1 MEIIDRNKALELI
14 KSAKNILIAPSSPM
28 DGDSV
33 GSSLALMSVFKK
45 LGKTATVVCTDT
57 MPEALKFLPLT
68 DQIESHLPTS
78 KDFVISLNTVSA
90 DVDHMKYE
98 VEPGKINIII
108 TPKNGKFSAHD
119 ISFKSGTASF
129 DLIITV
135 DTGDLVQ
142 IGKLYEENKSMFENG
157 PLLNIDHHAS
167 NGKFGTHNFLE
178 YSAAA
183 TTQMLTPI
191 IVELEKDSGE
201 TLIDEDVATLLLAGI
216 ITDTGSFQHSNTSPE
231 AFEVAADLLDRGAR
245 QQEIIKHLFKTKSLA
260 TLKLWGKVLSKI
272 KYEENSRLVYSTIS
286 LEDLEQTGAKSEDSG
301 GIIDELMS
309 NAPASEV
316 VMLLKEKEPG
326 FLSGSL
332 RAPGNLADVSE
343 IAGRIGGGG
352 HKKAA
357 GFRIKGKSLEEGLA
371 IAIETI
377 ATYMKEVSGKAK
389 PENVHEIPK
398 VEAESP
404 STGGKLFP
412 SLVTKAQK
420 SIPVPSTG
428 GEDMLLEH
436 FKKKLNPE
444 EAAVKEKSV
453 KFFQDAD
460 GQEKPEMTV
469 GDVMSHLGKD

>member
-1 MEIIDRNKALELI
+1 MEMIDQNKALELI
-14 KSAKNILIAPSSPM
+14 RSAKNILIAPSSPM

-33 GSSLALMSVFKK
+33 GSSLALLSVLRK
-45 LGKTATVVCTDT
+45 LGKNVIVVASDP
-57 MPEALKFLPLT
+57 MPEALKFLPMV
-68 DQIESHLPTS
+68 DQIEKDLPKS
-78 KDFVISLNTVSA
+78 KDFVISLDTNSA
-90 DVDHMKYE
+90 EVDHMKYE
-98 VEPGKINIII
+98 VEAGKINIII

-119 ISFKSGTASF
+119 ITFNTGGANF

-142 IGKLYEENKSMFENG
+142 LGKLQEENKEMFLNG

-167 NGKFGTHNFLE
+167 NGKFGTHNFLN

-183 TTQMLTPI
+183 TTQMITPLI
-191 IVELEKDSGE
+191 QELEKESGE
-201 TLIDEDVATLLLAGI
+201 SLIDEDVATLLLTGI

-231 AFEVAADLLDRGAR
+231 AFEVAAELLDRGAR

-272 KYEENSRLVYSTIS
+272 TYEESSKLVYSTIS
-286 LEDLEQTGAKSEDSG
+286 LADLSETGAKSDDSG

-332 RAPGNLADVSE
+332 RAPGNIADVSE
-343 IAGRIGGGG
+343 IAGIIGGGG

-357 GFRIKGKSLEEGLA
+357 GFRIKGKTLEEGLQYA
-371 IAIETI
+371 
-377 ATYMKEVSGKAK
+377 KEVIAK
-389 PENVHEIPK
+389 YMREKTGGQTSETN
-398 VEAESP
+398 EATNS
-404 STGGKLFP
+404 GKLFP
-412 SLVTKAQK
+412 SLVVKPQT
-420 SIPVPSTG
+420 SIPKPSEG
-428 GEDMLLEH
+428 GEDMLLKH
-436 FKKKLNPE
+436 FQKQNSPE
-444 EAAVKEKSV
+444 EERLKEQSV

-460 GQEKPEMTV
+460 GQMKPEMTV
-469 GDVMSHLGKD
+469 ADVLSQLTKN